1 MDKESINQRFIE
13 AVENLLQDKGLTKA
27 GIAADLG
34 VKPAKFSEILNNR
47 MMAGTDMIASL
58 CEKFSYSPIWL
69 LVGEGPMLIP
79 GYLKGRSKPAIAL
92 GILSEPIPE
101 DVQKELKRKMAAK
114 KKTNSSQKM
123 SGEAAK
129 AIPLVTPTVAA
140 GFGSENFSIAEA
152 DVKDYYTIPRFRHTH
167 VDFMIEVT
175 GDSMTPHL
183 NSGDIIACAIV
194 RDSQF
199 IQWNKCHVIATV
211 EQGLL
216 VKRLMPGTD
225 SDHLRAVS
233 DNTRY
238 PPFDIPKS
246 EITGL
251 ALVIGSVC
259 LE

>member
-1 MDKESINQRFIE
+1 MDKKITIKERIFAFLTKKGIKKTEFFESTGIQSANFKGKNMQSQLGGDMIVKILTTYPELSPEWLLIGTGEMLKRDASSAGIPSAD
-13 AVENLLQDKGLTKA
+13 AVISNDKGTKN
-27 GIAADLG
+27 IRVTQEKD
-34 VKPAKFSEILNNR
+34 VKS
-47 MMAGTDMIASL
+47 
-58 CEKFSYSPIWL
+58 
-69 LVGEGPMLIP
+69 V
-79 GYLKGRSKPAIAL
+79 
-92 GILSEPIPE
+92 
-101 DVQKELKRKMAAK
+101 
-114 KKTNSSQKM
+114 
-123 SGEAAK
+123 
-129 AIPLVTPTVAA
+129 PLVSQTVAA
-140 GFGSENFSIAEA
+140 GFGNENFAIAEA

-183 NSGDIIACAIV
+183 NSGDIIACTIV
-194 RDSQF
+194 RDSHF
-199 IQWNKCHVIATV
+199 IQWNKCHVIATA

-225 SDHLRAVS
+225 ENHLRAVS

-238 PPFDIPKS
+238 PAFDIPKN

>member
-1 MDKESINQRFIE
+1 MDKKFTIKEKIFAFLAEKGIKKTDFFESTGIQSANFKGKNMQSQLGGDMIVKILTTYPELSPEWLLTDRGEMLKTNGTSSDTPPHNQPCHS
-13 AVENLLQDKGLTKA
+13 DKGTK
-27 GIAADLG
+27 
-34 VKPAKFSEILNNR
+34 NNPSVQ
-47 MMAGTDMIASL
+47 G
-58 CEKFSYSPIWL
+58 KSPKI
-69 LVGEGPMLIP
+69 VTQSPHPSHSPQQGNG
-79 GYLKGRSKPAIAL
+79 SV
-92 GILSEPIPE
+92 S
-101 DVQKELKRKMAAK
+101 
-114 KKTNSSQKM
+114 
-123 SGEAAK
+123 
-129 AIPLVTPTVAA
+129 IPLVSPTVAA
-140 GFGSENFSIAEA
+140 GFGNENFAIAEA

-167 VDFMIEVT
+167 IDFMIEVT

>member
-1 MDKESINQRFIE
+1 MGINERFETI
-13 AVENLLQDKGLTKA
+13 
-27 GIAADLG
+27 I
-34 VKPAKFSEILNNR
+34 
-47 MMAGTDMIASL
+47 
-58 CEKFSYSPIWL
+58 
-69 LVGEGPMLIP
+69 
-79 GYLKGRSKPAIAL
+79 
-92 GILSEPIPE
+92 
-101 DVQKELKRKMAAK
+101 KELYG
-114 KKTNSSQKM
+114 NNQSSF
-123 SGEAAK
+123 AK
-129 AIPLVTPTVAA
+129 AIGVTPTVIANVVGSRRGKPSFDVMEKVCANANISPDWLITGTGEMLKRDASSAGTPSADAVISNDKGTKNIRVTQEKDVKSVPLVSQTVAA
-140 GFGSENFSIAEA
+140 GFGNENFAIAEA

-167 VDFMIEVT
+167 IDFMIEVT

-194 RDSQF
+194 RDSHF
-199 IQWNKCHVIATV
+199 IQWNKCHVIATA

>member
-1 MDKESINQRFIE
+1 MDKKITIKERIFAFLTKKGIKKTEFFESTGIQSANFKGKNMQSQLGGDMIVKILTTYPELSPEWLLIGTGEMLKRDASSAGTPSAD
-13 AVENLLQDKGLTKA
+13 AVISNDKGTKN
-27 GIAADLG
+27 IRVTQEKD
-34 VKPAKFSEILNNR
+34 VKS
-47 MMAGTDMIASL
+47 
-58 CEKFSYSPIWL
+58 
-69 LVGEGPMLIP
+69 V
-79 GYLKGRSKPAIAL
+79 
-92 GILSEPIPE
+92 
-101 DVQKELKRKMAAK
+101 
-114 KKTNSSQKM
+114 
-123 SGEAAK
+123 
-129 AIPLVTPTVAA
+129 PLVSQTVAA
-140 GFGSENFSIAEA
+140 GFGNENFAIAEA

-183 NSGDIIACAIV
+183 NSGDIIACTIV
-194 RDSQF
+194 RDSHF
-199 IQWNKCHVIATV
+199 IQWNKCHVIATA

-225 SDHLRAVS
+225 ENHLRAVS

-238 PPFDIPKS
+238 PAFDIPKN

>member
-1 MDKESINQRFIE
+1 MKEKMGINERFETI
-13 AVENLLQDKGLTKA
+13 
-27 GIAADLG
+27 I
-34 VKPAKFSEILNNR
+34 
-47 MMAGTDMIASL
+47 
-58 CEKFSYSPIWL
+58 
-69 LVGEGPMLIP
+69 
-79 GYLKGRSKPAIAL
+79 
-92 GILSEPIPE
+92 
-101 DVQKELKRKMAAK
+101 KELYG
-114 KKTNSSQKM
+114 NNQSSF
-123 SGEAAK
+123 AK
-129 AIPLVTPTVAA
+129 AIGVTPTVIANVVGTRRGKPSFDVMEKVCANANISPDWLITGTGEMLKRDASSAGTPSADAVISNDKGTKNIRVTQEKDVKSVPLVSQTVAA
-140 GFGSENFSIAEA
+140 GFGNENFAIAEA

-183 NSGDIIACAIV
+183 NSGDIIACTIV
-194 RDSQF
+194 RDSHF
-199 IQWNKCHVIATV
+199 IQWNKCHVIATA

-225 SDHLRAVS
+225 ENHLRAVS

-238 PPFDIPKS
+238 PAFDIPKN

>member
-1 MDKESINQRFIE
+1 MIIKELYGNNQSSFAK
-13 AVENLLQDKGLTKA
+13 AVGVTPTV
-27 GIAADLG
+27 IANVVG
-34 VKPAKFSEILNNR
+34 TRRGKPSFDVMKKVCANANI
-47 MMAGTDMIASL
+47 
-58 CEKFSYSPIWL
+58 SPDWL
-69 LVGEGPMLIP
+69 LTGLGPMLKTTP
-79 GYLKGRSKPAIAL
+79 TKPISP
-92 GILSEPIPE
+92 IHPIPHQE
-101 DVQKELKRKMAAK
+101 GNGAAP
-114 KKTNSSQKM
+114 
-123 SGEAAK
+123 
-129 AIPLVTPTVAA
+129 IPLVTPTVAA
-140 GFGSENFSIAEA
+140 GFGSENFAIAEA

-167 VDFMIEVT
+167 IDFMIEVT

-199 IQWNKCHVIATV
+199 IQWNKCHVIATA

-225 SDHLRAVS
+225 GDHLKAVS
-233 DNTRY
+233 DNTQY

>member
-1 MDKESINQRFIE
+1 MTVKDRIKAFCKAEKIAISAFEKNIGVSNGYVNAISRSIGIDNLNTIIE
-13 AVENLLQDKGLTKA
+13 KYST
-27 GIAADLG
+27 
-34 VKPAKFSEILNNR
+34 LN
-47 MMAGTDMIASL
+47 I
-58 CEKFSYSPIWL
+58 EWL
-69 LVGEGPMLIP
+69 LTGSGPMLKTTP
-79 GYLKGRSKPAIAL
+79 TKPISP
-92 GILSEPIPE
+92 IHPIPHQE
-101 DVQKELKRKMAAK
+101 GNGA
-114 KKTNSSQKM
+114 TP
-123 SGEAAK
+123 
-129 AIPLVTPTVAA
+129 IPLVSPTVAA
-140 GFGSENFSIAEA
+140 GFGNENFAIAEA

-167 VDFMIEVT
+167 IDFMIEVT